1 LHYDIPIKV
10 ANQKP
15 THYQIRPYPKNRR
28 LTMRRFH
35 SILTISLL
43 VIASALAV
51 FAFGKIDR
59 VQAEPES
66 TPANAQPV
74 YCETAV
80 GIGFEGQFSCR
91 RGDTDEQVLP
101 VPAGHYLI
109 VTDIHVTRNNVS
121 TSGVFSVLIGV
132 DDDDSFPRAPR
143 LDITGTPIG
152 VYQLNF
158 TAPYII
164 LEGGETLSIHNFAS
178 SDFPIDAYVSGF
190 LVDDV
195 TYQAFF
201 QAYLPIT
208 NR

>member
-1 LHYDIPIKV
+1 
-10 ANQKP
+10 
-15 THYQIRPYPKNRR
+15 
-28 LTMRRFH
+28 MRRFH

-43 VIASALAV
+43 VISIALAV
-51 FAFGKIDR
+51 LALGDIGS

-74 YCETAV
+74 YCQTAV
-80 GIGFEGQFSCR
+80 GVGFEGQFTCR
-91 RGDTDEQVLP
+91 RGDTDEQVTP

-132 DDDDSFPRAPR
+132 DDNDSFPRSPR

-158 TAPYII
+158 TAPHII
-164 LEGGETLSIHNFAS
+164 LEGGESLSIHNFAS

-195 TYQAFF
+195 TFEAFF
-201 QAYLPIT
+201 QAFLPIT
-208 NR
+208 KR